1 MNKKNYFIQP
11 LTNPAVLSVQDVL
24 NTIRLQ
30 TAEVEQCWQSS
41 LFQSIFLSKIFLFK
55 MFVANKLHIL
65 SINSMIL
72 KCLFH
77 T

>member
-11 LTNPAVLSVQDVL
+11 LTNPAVPRMILSVQDVL
-24 NTIRLQ
+24 NTIHLQ

-55 MFVANKLHIL
+55 MFVLTISFTFFL
-65 SINSMIL
+65 SIL
-72 KCLFH
+72 
-77 T
+77 